1 MIKSIKSFIDE
12 KNAHDVKYIRTYG
25 IKDAHGIIKKINQQI
40 DDDLML
46 VPPNSLSTPSERVHP
61 LRWASIREFLVV
73 ETHVPRATKETIAA
87 TISELNTCPYCED
100 AHKTALSALGD
111 KATKNEKTKA
121 IIEWSQNT
129 RNPHAKIIQ
138 NPPFTAIEA
147 PEIIGTALLFHST
160 NRLVSIFLAESM
172 LPGIIGNKS
181 FKKIALYFAAKTIM
195 KHFVGKKVEAGHS
208 LQFIGQHEIPKHLQ
222 WAESVPAYAQIFTAQ
237 ESVLAE
243 IEKDLIPP
251 TSARILREAISAW
264 QGEDMPLGRSW
275 LADLTKDISE
285 EEKSIAT
292 IILLAAFAPHTVT
305 ENDIRA
311 FQENNPSDKD
321 LLETCFWS
329 IETLTKKIAT
339 WLTQPF
345 SSSKLPRET
354 VNG

>member
-1 MIKSIKSFIDE
+1 MIKSIKSFINE

-40 DDDLML
+40 ADDLML

-73 ETHVPRATKETIAA
+73 ESHVPRASKETIAA
-87 TISELNTCPYCED
+87 TISELNTCPYCEE
-100 AHKTALSALGD
+100 AHETALSALGD
-111 KATKNEKTKA
+111 KATRNEKLKA

-129 RNPHAKIIQ
+129 RSPHATIIQ

-172 LPGIIGNKS
+172 LPGIIGNKF
-181 FKKIALYFAAKTIM
+181 FKKAALNFTAKTIM
-195 KHFVGKKVEAGHS
+195 KDFVEKKVEAGHA

-222 WAESVPAYAQIFTAQ
+222 WANSVPAYAQIFTAQ

-285 EEKSIAT
+285 EEKSSAT

-329 IETLTKKIAT
+329 IEMLTNKVAT
-339 WLTQPF
+339 WITKPF
-345 SSSKLPRET
+345 NVSELAP
-354 VNG
+354 NQYFH